1 MIDSYDKLTLGKWLE
16 LKDVDTE
23 QEEIDVQEEIVRPKE
38 HFTRIVIKNLNKKIK
53 GSMVNES
60 MFLAQEPPIITKLPK
75 HITIDGKEFDIVQKV
90 ETISTGQYIDYQ
102 TYLKNNNIPLIL
114 TCFII
119 PKGHK
124 YGEGYSLEET
134 SQLFKDFLPIGIA
147 IGISRFFFALWA
159 TLTNN
164 MLDSSIK
171 QTKKAI
177 MKMKIPFRQKMKMIA
192 QLSGL

>member
-1 MIDSYDKLTLGKWLE
+1 MINSYDKLTLGKWLE

-23 QEEIDVQEEIVRPKE
+23 QEEIDVQVDILSILSDL
-38 HFTRIVIKNLNKKIK
+38 TRDEVMTLPLTEYSK
-53 GSMVNES
+53 MVNES

-177 MKMKIPFRQKMKMIA
+177 MGMKIPFKQKMKMIA